1 MVGKLLN
8 MITSAGFTKIEC
20 DGIELIKV
28 DFEDYENKGIVFIYQ
43 VPYAKDYNFLVGI
56 LDEYNDYKTTSR
68 GVNSKKEVIG
78 ILLDI
83 KENGF
88 SKYSR

>member
-28 DFEDYENKGIVFIYQ
+28 DFEDYEHKGIVFIYQ
-43 VPYAKDYNFLVGI
+43 LPYQKDYNFLVGF
-56 LDEYNDYKTTSR
+56 LDEYSGFKTSSR
-68 GVNSKKEVIG
+68 GVNSKKEVLQ
-78 ILLDI
+78 ILLDVR
-83 KENGF
+83 ENGF
-88 SKYSR
+88 GKY